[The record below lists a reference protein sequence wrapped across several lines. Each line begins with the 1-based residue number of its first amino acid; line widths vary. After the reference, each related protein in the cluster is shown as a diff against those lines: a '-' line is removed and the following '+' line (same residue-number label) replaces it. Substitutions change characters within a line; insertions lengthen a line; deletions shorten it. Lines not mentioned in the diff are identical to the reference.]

1 MTSARVPRSGPRN
14 RGGTTWPLSLA
25 GAPLLLADA
34 LWWAFDANPARGSAL
49 VVLGLAIVVAGL
61 VMPGPSHGAA
71 RLVAFAALAL
81 AVWGCYETWQAIEA
95 IVAQGSSGPLPGV
108 ALP

>member
-1 MTSARVPRSGPRN
+1 MTSARVARRAPRD
-14 RGGTTWPLSLA
+14 RGGTTWPLALA
-25 GAPLLLADA
+25 GVPLLLAGA

-71 RLVAFAALAL
+71 RLVALAALAL
-81 AVWGCYETWQAIEA
+81 AVWGCYEAWQAIEA
-95 IVAQGSSGPLPGV
+95 IVAQGSPGPVPRVPLH
-108 ALP
+108 